1 MKKIAF
7 ILQDLTGGGAE
18 RTVSNL
24 SFELS
29 KYYDFYIIVFNGK
42 NISYPHNAKIIDIN
56 CPAKKSMLGKIF
68 NVFKRAYILKKIKK
82 EYKFDIVIGF
92 MFSACIVN
100 ILSRTTEKIISSVRN
115 YMSAYGMS
123 RLLYLQEH
131 FIAEKADLVVAISEM
146 VRNDLIKNFRVT
158 PNKIVTIYNP
168 CDTDR
173 LIEYSK
179 RNIDYYFDPN
189 QFYFISVG
197 RLVRQKGQ
205 WDLIKA
211 MSIFSKKYSNAK
223 LLILGTG
230 CFEKELKKLSKDLG
244 INKNVEFLGFQ
255 NNPYVFLAKS
265 NVFILTSLHEGLG
278 NVILEAMACG
288 IPVISTDCYA
298 GPREILSPDS
308 DCTKKASCVEY
319 QEYGVI
325 VPEISRKEDFNISIN
340 NEHKMLSEAMEKLY
354 LDSNLR
360 EKYTRKAINRLND
373 FSQSNISNK
382 WHELFEMLLED

>member
-42 NISYPHNAKIIDIN
+42 NVSYPHNAKIIDIN
-56 CPAKKSMLGKIF
+56 CPPKQTILGKIF
-68 NVFKRAYILKKIKK
+68 NIFKRIHILRKIKK
-82 EYKFDIVIGF
+82 EYKFDIVVGF

-100 ILSRTTEKIISSVRN
+100 ILSKRTEKIVSSARN

-123 RLLYLQEH
+123 KLLYVQEH

-146 VRNDLIKNFRVT
+146 VRNDLINNFKVS
-158 PNKIVTIYNP
+158 PNKIITIYNP
-168 CDTDR
+168 CDTPR

-179 RNIDYYFDPN
+179 NDIDYYFDSN

-205 WDLIKA
+205 WDLVKA
-211 MSIFSKKYSNAK
+211 MSIFAKKYPKTK

-230 CFEKELKKLSKDLG
+230 YYEKELKKLVEELDISE
-244 INKNVEFLGFQ
+244 NVEFLGFQ
-255 NNPYVFLAKS
+255 NNPYAFLAKS
-265 NVFILTSLHEGLG
+265 DVFILTSLHEGLG

-288 IPVISTDCYA
+288 VPVISTDCYA
-298 GPREILSPDS
+298 GPREILSPRS
-308 DCTKKASCVEY
+308 DYRKKAISMECE
-319 QEYGVI
+319 EYGII
-325 VPEISRKEDFNISIN
+325 VPEISKNEDFTLSIN
-340 NEHKMLSEAMEKLY
+340 DKHKILSRAMEKLY

-360 EKYTRKAINRLND
+360 KKYRNKAINRLND
-373 FSQSNISNK
+373 FSQSKVSNE
-382 WHELFEMLLED
+382 WHELFKKLLED